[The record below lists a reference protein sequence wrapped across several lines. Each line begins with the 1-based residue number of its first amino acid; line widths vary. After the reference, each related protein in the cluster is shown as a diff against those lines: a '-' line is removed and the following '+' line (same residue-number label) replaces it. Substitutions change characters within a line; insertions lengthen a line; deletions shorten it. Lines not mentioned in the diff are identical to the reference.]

1 MKLKLDNNKLRSLIE
16 IAESERSKR
25 RMFKF
30 NGMFYTLTSSI
41 DVTKPHGNERYI
53 NLKVRKGT
61 SIVED
66 ISLFLNSAYDS
77 ELDGVFKMMYD
88 IHYSEYINRN
98 K

>member
-16 IAESERSKR
+16 IAESEGSKR

-30 NGMFYTLTSSI
+30 NGMFYTLTSSM
-41 DVTKPHGNERYI
+41 DTTQPHGNERCVG
-53 NLKVRKGT
+53 LKVRKGT
-61 SIVED
+61 SMVED
-66 ISLFLNSAYDS
+66 ISLYLNSSYDS
-77 ELDGVFKMMYD
+77 ELDSVFKMMYD